1 MNKNSRILPHL
12 TIHYLQQKA
21 YNVHR
26 KKIDYIKQSL
36 RTPNSKIEPSFP
48 DNFDNSSKPK
58 LHNFSQDK
66 MSTIK
71 EQIPQKVPRLTPF
84 DKRRLSEYNK

>member
-21 YNVHR
+21 YNAHR

-36 RTPNSKIEPSFP
+36 RTPTSKIEPNYSDRFL
-48 DNFDNSSKPK
+48 NARPK
-58 LHNFSQDK
+58 FNHSSQDK

-71 EQIPQKVPRLTPF
+71 EEIPQKAIRLTPF
-84 DKRRLSEYNK
+84 DKRKLSEYNK

>member
-21 YNVHR
+21 YNAHR

-36 RTPNSKIEPSFP
+36 RTPNSKIEPNYSDRFH
-48 DNFDNSSKPK
+48 NAKSK
-58 LHNFSQDK
+58 LNHLSQDK

-71 EQIPQKVPRLTPF
+71 EEIPQKVVRLTPF